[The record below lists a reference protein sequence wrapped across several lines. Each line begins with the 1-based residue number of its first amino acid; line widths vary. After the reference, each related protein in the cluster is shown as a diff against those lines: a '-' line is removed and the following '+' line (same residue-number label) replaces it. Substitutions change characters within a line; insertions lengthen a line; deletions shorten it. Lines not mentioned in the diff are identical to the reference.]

1 MPSSVHNREKRI
13 ALELEMATT
22 SYIFAASGLFAILVL
37 GILSPAMIRFVQA
50 QVPIQKNGK
59 VVMLTFGDGWE
70 TQYTTAKPILDKYG
84 FKASFFVTCNFVG
97 LPSRMSWQEILS
109 LYHDG
114 NDIGSKTMTYK
125 VLTKLSPSGLNYEVG
140 QSKQCLRDH
149 NVTTTLFATP
159 RGIGGDNATVIKE
172 IAKFYDFA
180 IDGFSNLMYL
190 KCDGWKR
197 YSSQTDCRT
206 FFDNGTLT
214 YANRYSIR
222 EWSHNTFDLAD
233 NHNSTSIFKIFV
245 QEVNSQEKPNRDGEI
260 NAIPIIAY
268 HNIQDA
274 NLRGSTG
281 VALFSEEMKYLHDN
295 NFRVIRVSDLGF
307 NQTTNNLYVKGL

>member
-1 MPSSVHNREKRI
+1 MMIMPIKLFCFLILSSVIIGGVSYSGVSQEVI
-13 ALELEMATT
+13 AQ
-22 SYIFAASGLFAILVL
+22 YIPNNNKIV
-37 GILSPAMIRFVQA
+37 I
-50 QVPIQKNGK
+50 
-59 VVMLTFGDGWE
+59 LTFGDGWKDQF
-70 TQYTTAKPILDKYG
+70 TAAKPILDKYG
-84 FKASFFVTCNFVG
+84 FKGSFFITCTFVG
-97 LPSRMSWQEILS
+97 LPPRMNWTDILS

-125 VLTKLSPSGLNYEVG
+125 DLTKLSPSGLNYEIG
-140 QSKQCLRDH
+140 QSKQCLLNH
-149 NVTTTLFATP
+149 GINTTLFATP
-159 RGIGGDNATVIKE
+159 KGLGVANATVVKE
-172 IAKFYDFA
+172 IAKYYDLA
-180 IDGFSNLMYL
+180 INGFSTLMYL

-222 EWSHNTFDLAD
+222 EWSHNAVDLAD
-233 NHNSTSIFKIFV
+233 NHNSTSIFKTFV
-245 QEVNSQEKPNRDGEI
+245 KVVNSQENLNRGGEI
-260 NAIPIIAY
+260 NAISIVAY

>member
-1 MPSSVHNREKRI
+1 MFTSIKLFCVLILSSVIISGVFSSGFSQKMI
-13 ALELEMATT
+13 AQNTPNNDK
-22 SYIFAASGLFAILVL
+22 IAI
-37 GILSPAMIRFVQA
+37 
-50 QVPIQKNGK
+50 
-59 VVMLTFGDGWE
+59 LTFGDGWKDQF
-70 TQYTTAKPILDKYG
+70 TVAKPILDKYG
-84 FKASFFVTCNFVG
+84 MKASFFVTCTFVG
-97 LPSRMSWQEILS
+97 LPFRMNWQDIVS
-109 LYHDG
+109 LYSDG

-125 VLTKLSPSGLNYEVG
+125 DLTKLSPSGLTYEIG
-140 QSKQCLRDH
+140 QSKQCLLDH
-149 NVTTTLFATP
+149 GVNTTLFATP
-159 RGIGGDNATVIKE
+159 KGLGVGNTTVVHE
-172 IAKFYDFA
+172 IAKYYDLA
-180 IDGFSNLMYL
+180 INGFSTLMYL

-245 QEVNSQEKPNRDGEI
+245 QEVNSQEKHNSDGKI

-268 HNIQDA
+268 HNIQDG
-274 NLRGSTG
+274 NLKGSTG

-295 NFRVIRVSDLGF
+295 NFRIIRVSDLGF

>member
-1 MPSSVHNREKRI
+1 MIVPIRLFCFLIFSSVII
-13 ALELEMATT
+13 AGGF
-22 SYIFAASGLFAILVL
+22 SSGVSQVI
-37 GILSPAMIRFVQA
+37 A
-50 QVPIQKNGK
+50 QSTPNNNKMVI
-59 VVMLTFGDGWE
+59 LTFGDGWKDQF
-70 TQYTTAKPILDKYG
+70 TAAKPVLDKYG
-84 FKASFFVTCNFVG
+84 FKASFFVTCTFVG
-97 LPSRMSWQEILS
+97 LTNRMNWTDVVS

-125 VLTKLSPSGLNYEVG
+125 DLTKLSPSGLNYEIG
-140 QSKQCLRDH
+140 QSKQCLLDH
-149 NVTTTLFATP
+149 GIHTTLFATP
-159 RGIGGDNATVIKE
+159 KGLGVANATVVNE
-172 IAKFYDFA
+172 IAKYYDLA
-180 IDGFSNLMYL
+180 VNGFSNLMYL
-190 KCDGWKR
+190 KCDGWPR

-222 EWSHNTFDLAD
+222 EWSHNALDLAN

-245 QEVNSQEKPNRDGEI
+245 QEVNSQEKPNRGGEI

-274 NLRGSTG
+274 NIKGSTG

-295 NFRVIRVSDLGF
+295 NFKVIRVSDLGF
-307 NQTTNNLYVKGL
+307 NQTTNYLYVKSL

>member
-1 MPSSVHNREKRI
+1 MN
-13 ALELEMATT
+13 
-22 SYIFAASGLFAILVL
+22 
-37 GILSPAMIRFVQA
+37 
-50 QVPIQKNGK
+50 
-59 VVMLTFGDGWE
+59 
-70 TQYTTAKPILDKYG
+70 
-84 FKASFFVTCNFVG
+84 
-97 LPSRMSWQEILS
+97 WQDIVS

-125 VLTKLSPSGLNYEVG
+125 DLTKLSPSGLKYEIG
-140 QSKQCLRDH
+140 QSKQCLLNH
-149 NVTTTLFATP
+149 GINTTLFATP
-159 RGIGGDNATVIKE
+159 KGLGVENATVVNE
-172 IAKFYDFA
+172 IAKYYDLA
-180 IDGFSNLMYL
+180 INGFSNLMYL

-222 EWSHNTFDLAD
+222 EWSHNALDLAN
-233 NHNSTSIFKIFV
+233 NHNITSIFKIFV
-245 QEVNSQEKPNRDGEI
+245 QEVNSQVKFNSGGEI
-260 NAIPIIAY
+260 NAIPIVAY
-268 HNIQDA
+268 HNIQNA
-274 NLRGSTG
+274 HLRGSTG

>member
-1 MPSSVHNREKRI
+1 MFTSIKLFCVLILSSVIISGVFSSGVSQKMI
-13 ALELEMATT
+13 AQNTPNNNK
-22 SYIFAASGLFAILVL
+22 IAI
-37 GILSPAMIRFVQA
+37 
-50 QVPIQKNGK
+50 
-59 VVMLTFGDGWE
+59 LTFGDGWKDQF
-70 TQYTTAKPILDKYG
+70 TVAKPILDKYG
-84 FKASFFVTCNFVG
+84 MKASFFVTCTFVG
-97 LPSRMSWQEILS
+97 LPFRMNWQDIVS
-109 LYHDG
+109 LYSDG

-125 VLTKLSPSGLNYEVG
+125 DLTKLSPSGLTYEIG
-140 QSKQCLRDH
+140 QSKQCLLDH
-149 NVTTTLFATP
+149 GVNTTLFATP
-159 RGIGGDNATVIKE
+159 KGLGVGNTTVVHE
-172 IAKFYDFA
+172 IAKYYDLA
-180 IDGFSNLMYL
+180 INGFSTLMYL

-245 QEVNSQEKPNRDGEI
+245 QEVNSQEKHNSDGKI

-268 HNIQDA
+268 HNIQDG
-274 NLRGSTG
+274 NLKGSTG

-295 NFRVIRVSDLGF
+295 NFRIIRVSDLGF

>member
-1 MPSSVHNREKRI
+1 MI
-13 ALELEMATT
+13 AQNTPNNNK
-22 SYIFAASGLFAILVL
+22 IAI
-37 GILSPAMIRFVQA
+37 
-50 QVPIQKNGK
+50 
-59 VVMLTFGDGWE
+59 LTFGDGWKDQF
-70 TQYTTAKPILDKYG
+70 TVAKPILDKYG
-84 FKASFFVTCNFVG
+84 MKASFFVTCTFVG
-97 LPSRMSWQEILS
+97 LPFRMNWQDIVS
-109 LYHDG
+109 LYSDG

-125 VLTKLSPSGLNYEVG
+125 DLTKLSPSGLTYEIG
-140 QSKQCLRDH
+140 QSKQCLLDH
-149 NVTTTLFATP
+149 GVNTTLFATP
-159 RGIGGDNATVIKE
+159 KGLGVGNTTVVHE
-172 IAKFYDFA
+172 IAKYYDLA
-180 IDGFSNLMYL
+180 INGFSTLMYL

-245 QEVNSQEKPNRDGEI
+245 QEVNSQEKHNSDGKI

-268 HNIQDA
+268 HNIQDG
-274 NLRGSTG
+274 NLKGSTG

-295 NFRVIRVSDLGF
+295 NFRIIRVSDLGF